1 MNLDGSS
8 LNIILF
14 FVIISAYFQPYGA
27 KGEVFTAIS
36 HLKTLV
42 NVEKKL
48 TGFLK
53 SFIVAEETRLERIA
67 RIYNV
72 TENLPVLNFT
82 TQNEVE
88 RFVGNP
94 IQSLSMMKRVAVF
107 RQVEHLIEID
117 FSKGEFDFKFCL
129 ANLCFSFR
137 LWLKFTNVSVRSL
150 DILKNQTLRNG

>member
-8 LNIILF
+8 YNIILF
-14 FVIISAYFQPYGA
+14 FVIISAYFQPYGT

-48 TGFLK
+48 TDILK

-72 TENLPVLNFT
+72 TEILPVLNFT

-94 IQSLSMMKRVAVF
+94 IQSLSMMKRVALF
-107 RQVEHLIEID
+107 QQVEHLIEID
-117 FSKGEFDFKFCL
+117 FTKCEYIRYYSILETQGVLHNFQYQYLPIFGVKI
-129 ANLCFSFR
+129 LC
-137 LWLKFTNVSVRSL
+137 
-150 DILKNQTLRNG
+150 